1 MISPHCR
8 SVSHPSSHLTQLR
21 SLFDRKWGLG
31 RPDSMDVG
39 GGQEH
44 DEDEDR
50 ELKHE
55 KANGKVISI
64 LPRDSF
70 SLLALTTLGK
80 TSRVAPGVDTP
91 CTACTAN
98 DKGGPSPHV

>member
-1 MISPHCR
+1 MPWMQVEVR
-8 SVSHPSSHLTQLR
+8 NMMRMDSSST
-21 SLFDRKWGLG
+21 
-31 RPDSMDVG
+31 
-39 GGQEH
+39 
-44 DEDEDR
+44 EDEDR

-70 SLLALTTLGK
+70 SLLALATLGK